1 MKKYLTS
8 LSLLIFILISACA
21 PGKNV
26 SAENTAQS
34 SRQQVPA
41 TEIRTVSG
49 TLKNGLRILSADGAA
64 EGKSYTVYRGDY
76 IVFSSNSKEPAKLLI
91 PSLNV
96 DINIP
101 FPADIPYIKMKETGK
116 LDISIAGKPG
126 VINVIDYTGENYF
139 ETDAAG
145 ADELIKNISPLILD
159 VRTKG
164 EYESG
169 HLKNALL
176 IPVQDL
182 SGSLDKLEKY
192 RNEKILVYC
201 ASGNRSTVAANILID
216 AGFENIYNMRNGISE
231 WIRKGLPVVRE

>member
-1 MKKYLTS
+1 MKKYLAT
-8 LSLLIFILISACA
+8 LSFFLFILISACA

-26 SAENTAQS
+26 SAENTAQG
-34 SRQQVPA
+34 SRQQTA
-41 TEIRTVSG
+41 ETETVTVSG
-49 TLKNGLRILSADGAA
+49 TLKNGLRILSVDSAA
-64 EGKSYTVYRGDY
+64 GGSSYTVYRGDY
-76 IVFSSNSKEPAKLLI
+76 IVFSLNSKDPVKLQI

-101 FPADIPYIKMKETGK
+101 FPADVPYIKMKDTGK

-126 VINVIDYTGENYF
+126 IINVIDYTGENYF

-145 ADELIKNISPLILD
+145 AAELIKNISPLILD

-169 HLKNALL
+169 HIENSLL
-176 IPVQDL
+176 IPVQEL
-182 SGSLDKLEKY
+182 SENLDKLEKY
-192 RNEKILVYC
+192 RSEKILIYC

-216 AGFENIYNMRNGISE
+216 AGFENIYNMRNGIGE
-231 WIRKGLPVVRE
+231 WIRRGLPVVR